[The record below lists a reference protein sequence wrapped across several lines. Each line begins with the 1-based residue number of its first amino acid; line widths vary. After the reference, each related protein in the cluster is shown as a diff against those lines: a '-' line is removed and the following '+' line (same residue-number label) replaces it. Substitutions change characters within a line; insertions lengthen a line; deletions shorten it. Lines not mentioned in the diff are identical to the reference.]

1 MTNYTLFDALLEP
14 VFILN
19 KNQEIVYC
27 NETAAIVADATV
39 RKLTRGGKKLTDFIT
54 FAEPLDG
61 LNQLTT
67 VREST
72 PYKEV
77 NFENHS
83 GQAGKV
89 QITFQL
95 IHDDPNDPHW
105 ITFVRDVTLEERLQ
119 KKYRGELEQKE
130 DVIVQLQKAQVELQN
145 YSKNLEKMVEERTQ
159 EISSLNRTMTALLDS
174 LKQGF
179 FLFDAQGVCLPVS
192 SKACH
197 TVLEMDPKGKNI
209 WDVFKIPENKV
220 ESFQK
225 WMKTIFGEMLPFE
238 DLAPLGPAHF
248 PHTQGLKVQLD
259 YFPLRDEEQKLKAI
273 VVVATDITDL
283 VQAQKE
289 AEMEKARVQK
299 ILSVVQNKKQL
310 RTFFMESEEWLQV
323 LKKEVQKEVVL
334 WDIELTKRALHT
346 IKGNASLYSL
356 LDVSNVAHLTESF
369 LVEQPPEKWP
379 KELSV
384 AITELENG
392 LQDFKEEVQTIM
404 GEQALASDRR
414 IELPQS
420 ELQKITDILRLW
432 SKGQLL
438 AESIH
443 RKYFCES
450 LHSFFTPF
458 NEIMKKTASSLGK
471 EILPLQVQGADLD
484 VLPQNVSTFF
494 SVLVHCFRNSVD
506 HGIEDPSTREAAGKN
521 RAGLITVTTEFV
533 NKEAQNFLQIVIQ
546 DDGGGINPEK
556 VKNKLLAKGISCE
569 NETPQQLIQH
579 IFDPSFSTKEQVTE
593 ISGRGVG
600 LDAVKSAVLDL
611 SGQIYVESEM
621 DKGSRFIF
629 LFPVQ
634 VLTQKRSTES
644 QEPSQ
649 ARNQKA
655 AA

>member
-1 MTNYTLFDALLEP
+1 MTNYSLFDALLEP

-27 NETAAIVADATV
+27 NETAALVADATV
-39 RKLTRGGKKLTDFIT
+39 RKLTRGGKKLIDFFI
-54 FAEPLDG
+54 FSDPLDG

-83 GQAGKV
+83 GQTGKV

-95 IHDDPNDPHW
+95 INNDPNDHNW

-130 DVIVQLQKAQVELQN
+130 DVILQLQKAQVELQN

-179 FLFDAQGVCLPVS
+179 FLFDAEGMCLPVS
-192 SKACH
+192 SKACK
-197 TVLEMDPKGKNI
+197 TVLEMDPKGKKI
-209 WDVFKIPENKV
+209 WEVFKIPENKV
-220 ESFQK
+220 ESFKK
-225 WMKTIFGEMLPFE
+225 WMQTIFGEMLPFE

-248 PHTQGLKVQLD
+248 PHSHDLKVQLD
-259 YFPLRDEEQKLKAI
+259 YFPLRSEDQKLKAI

-289 AEMEKARVQK
+289 AENEKARVQK
-299 ILSVVQNKKQL
+299 ILSVVQNKRQL
-310 RTFFMESEEWLQV
+310 RSFFLESEDWLRV
-323 LKKEVQKEVVL
+323 LEKEVQKEIVL

-346 IKGNASLYSL
+346 LKGNASLYSL
-356 LDVSNVAHLTESF
+356 TEVSHTAHQTESF
-369 LVEQPPEKWP
+369 LVEQPPEKWAQ
-379 KELSV
+379 ELSH
-384 AITELENG
+384 ALIDLQSG
-392 LQDFKEEVQTIM
+392 LQNFKVEVQNIM

-420 ELQKITDILRLW
+420 ELQRIADVLRLW
-432 SKGQLL
+432 SKGKVL
-438 AESIH
+438 ADTLH

-450 LHSFFTPF
+450 LQSFFSPF

-471 EILPLQVQGADLD
+471 EILPLEVHGADFP
-484 VLPQNVSTFF
+484 VIPQNVSTFF

-506 HGIEDPSTREAAGKN
+506 HGIEDPATREAAGKN
-521 RAGLITVTTEFV
+521 RAGQIRVTTELIT
-533 NKEAQNFLQIVIQ
+533 NDGQNFVQILIQ
-546 DDGGGINPEK
+546 DDSGGIDPEK
-556 VKNKLLAKGISCE
+556 VKKKLISKGISCE
-569 NETPQQLIQH
+569 NETPHQIIQH
-579 IFDPSFSTKEQVTE
+579 IFDPSFSTKEEVSE

-600 LDAVKSAVLDL
+600 LDAVKSAVLEL
-611 SGQIYVESEM
+611 SGKLHVESELGR
-621 DKGSRFIF
+621 GSKFVF
-629 LFPVQ
+629 SFPESE
-634 VLTQKRSTES
+634 LTRKRS
-644 QEPSQ
+644 
-649 ARNQKA
+649 
-655 AA
+655 